1 MNSLSLYI
9 FFKINSFLFLDR
21 YELMRL
27 CWHEKPAERPSF
39 TFIHEQLEQM
49 MLRHCS
55 YLDLSNA
62 NQYCHAQCCDTDSD
76 DEENTAF

>member
-1 MNSLSLYI
+1 
-9 FFKINSFLFLDR
+9 
-21 YELMRL
+21 MRL

-62 NQYCHAQCCDTDSD
+62 KQYCHAQCCDTDSD
-76 DEENTAF
+76 DVENTAF